1 KDGRGKCKIH
11 YIRDI
16 VLEKIVHEAV
26 WDLADFVRL
35 YEPVF
40 LYMLAKKNSAIQQA
54 DHKKLKQAVEDGA
67 RRLLELDRLL
77 AKAYEDNA
85 LGKLDDERYAK
96 YTRSY
101 EAEQKELSVTVA
113 EGRKKLESSEQQAV
127 DVRLLIKTLREMTDV
142 KELTPTI
149 VNSLIQ
155 RIEVHNNDKYDG
167 HCHVKVDI
175 YFTAVGIITIPT
187 EKEIL
192 AMMDEIRNNPSAFKL
207 VA

>member
-1 KDGRGKCKIH
+1 
-11 YIRDI
+11 
-16 VLEKIVHEAV
+16 
-26 WDLADFVRL
+26 
-35 YEPVF
+35 
-40 LYMLAKKNSAIQQA
+40 MLAKKNSAIRQA
-54 DHKKLKQAVEDGA
+54 DHKKLKLAVEDGA

-96 YTRSY
+96 YTHSY

-155 RIEVHNNDKYDG
+155 RIEVHNNDRYDG

-187 EKEIL
+187 EEEIL
-192 AMMDEIRNNPSAFKL
+192 AMMDEIKNNPNVFKP